1 MRKTKRN
8 NLNYAVVLTFLC
20 IFNMNL
26 CKSAPEAEIKKP
38 QETIVSVEENRENAP
53 EVIEFTKAKE
63 GFITSSLFQVAI
75 SSVLTDATARQEEA
89 KNIAEQKA
97 LNLLK
102 THAPP
107 ILSEKGKKE
116 LREISK
122 EGKIVDKNISIG
134 GRYFF
139 LYQIQ
144 KKDLKQLVTNGLE

>member
-1 MRKTKRN
+1 M
-8 NLNYAVVLTFLC
+8 
-20 IFNMNL
+20 
-26 CKSAPEAEIKKP
+26 CKSAPKQEDKKP
-38 QETIVSVEENRENAP
+38 QETIVTKEEINENSP

-63 GFITSSLFQVAI
+63 GFITGSLFQVAV
-75 SSVLTDATARQEEA
+75 SSVLSDSDARLNEARS
-89 KNIAEQKA
+89 IAEQKS

-102 THAPP
+102 TYAPP

-144 KKDLKQLVTNGLE
+144 RKDLKQLVTSGLE